1 MPSSWSAR
9 GTAVLLCAL
18 LALVGRPSPAL
29 ASKPHCRLEK
39 VELAAQDKAGQ
50 VKAIGGIVE
59 LEGQVA
65 SERPARDFRLLL
77 NGKVVARAEKLEPFE
92 RSGQELYVALL
103 VEISALYA
111 PAIDKI
117 KDTLKEFLESLP
129 PRAKVKLILF
139 GYDIEQQPTFMPAPA
154 VTSIV
159 EDINPDDQGDVQLI
173 NAINAG
179 LAALNKVQPGK
190 DKSGKQGPPPRKVM
204 VVLSDG
210 LNQLMDRKSFRRVG
224 DLLKHSNVPLFP
236 VAFSPRDDRGPL
248 LNLGELAKRSSGTFR
263 WAPKDENLKEQFASL
278 SEELRQV
285 HVISFPAS
293 KADDDALLNGTLTLA
308 CGELKSAPFTFTGVE
323 PRAKSAWWKWVLG
336 ILGGL
341 VGLWLAATGA
351 LLLLKRRVSRTAQP
365 GPMPGMGPRPQGTLP
380 IGTGARPSAPPGVAA
395 GTPAVYMS
403 VPIRPGARVYT
414 ATLIGIGAGQ
424 LGGQRF
430 KVESNLMI
438 GKGVSGP
445 NTLLVSDDPSL
456 GGVHCELRRDGAGFA
471 IFDLNA
477 ASGIFINDR
486 RISGPTRLSDGD
498 ILRLGEATQLRFR
511 IDD

>member
-9 GTAVLLCAL
+9 GTAVLVCAL
-18 LALVGRPSPAL
+18 LALVGRVGSAL

-59 LEGQVA
+59 LEGQVTTG
-65 SERPARDFRLLL
+65 RPARDFRLLV

-92 RSGQELYVALL
+92 RSGQDLYVALL

-154 VTSIV
+154 VTSIID
-159 EDINPDDQGDVQLI
+159 DINPDDQGDVQLL

-190 DKSGKQGPPPRKVM
+190 DKSGKPAPPPRKVM

-263 WAPKDENLKEQFASL
+263 WAQKDENLKEQFSAL
-278 SEELRQV
+278 SDELRQV
-285 HVISFPAS
+285 SVISFPA
-293 KADDDALLNGTLTLA
+293 KKIDDDALLNGTLMLA
-308 CGELKSAPFTFTGVE
+308 CGELKSAPFSFSGVE
-323 PRAKSAWWKWVLG
+323 PPPKSAWWKWVLG

-351 LLLLKRRVSRTAQP
+351 LILLKRRVARSGQP
-365 GPMPGMGPRPQGTLP
+365 VGPAPGRQGTLP
-380 IGTGARPSAPPGVAA
+380 LTGTGAYPGAAPGVAP
-395 GTPAVYMS
+395 GVPVGYIP
-403 VPIRPGARVYT
+403 VPITPGRRLYT

-430 KVESNLMI
+430 KVEANLMI
-438 GKGVSGP
+438 GKSVSGP

-486 RISGPTRLSDGD
+486 RVAGPTRLSDGD
-498 ILRLGEATQLRFR
+498 IIRLGEATQLRFR